1 MSPGPYD
8 DGTRMSGGR
17 SYAIASL
24 VLGILSLP
32 LIFVP
37 PGGIYLGISAI
48 VGTLLSQRR
57 GGGHRKLAIAGGIMG
72 LTAVLVGTF
81 LGVGLCGP
89 SILWFE
95 CRA

>member
-17 SYAIASL
+17 SYAIAAL

-37 PGGIYLGISAI
+37 PGGIYLGGSAI
-48 VGTLLSQRR
+48 VGSMMAMRR

-72 LTAVLVGTF
+72 LVAVIVGTF
-81 LGVGLCGP
+81 LAVSICGP
-89 SILWFE
+89 SILWFD
-95 CRA
+95 CGA

>member
-8 DGTRMSGGR
+8 DGRRLGGGR

-24 VLGILSLP
+24 VLGVLSLP
-32 LIFVP
+32 LIFMP
-37 PGGIYLGISAI
+37 PGGIYLGMSAV
-48 VGTLLSQRR
+48 VGSLLAMRR
-57 GGGHRKLAIAGGIMG
+57 GGGHRKMAIAGGILG
-72 LTAVLVGTF
+72 VIAVLVGTF
-81 LGVGLCGP
+81 LAIGICGP